1 MKKDAYEDLV
11 KEISKKLSEKIL
23 QEEGDLT
30 GRIKTIDSDIAVI
43 VREVGL
49 RTSKLVIEK
58 TRDEKVAKK
67 SPRIETQQK
76 QCDRLPCHIRD
87 HGTELPLP
95 VDERGE
101 IQAADGRYGH
111 HSSRSDRNGQSCSDR
126 LRHRAFFLP
135 SQ

>member
-11 KEISKKLSEKIL
+11 KEISMKLTEKIL

-30 GRIKTIDSDIAVI
+30 GRIKTIDADIAEI

-67 SPRIETQQK
+67 KPK
-76 QCDRLPCHIRD
+76 
-87 HGTELPLP
+87 
-95 VDERGE
+95 
-101 IQAADGRYGH
+101 A
-111 HSSRSDRNGQSCSDR
+111 
-126 LRHRAFFLP
+126 
-135 SQ
+135 

>member
-30 GRIKTIDSDIAVI
+30 RRIKTIDADIAEI
-43 VREVGL
+43 VREVVL

-67 SPRIETQQK
+67 KPK
-76 QCDRLPCHIRD
+76 D
-87 HGTELPLP
+87 
-95 VDERGE
+95 
-101 IQAADGRYGH
+101 
-111 HSSRSDRNGQSCSDR
+111 
-126 LRHRAFFLP
+126 
-135 SQ
+135 

>member
-30 GRIKTIDSDIAVI
+30 WRIKTIDADIAVV

-67 SPRIETQQK
+67 KPK
-76 QCDRLPCHIRD
+76 D
-87 HGTELPLP
+87 
-95 VDERGE
+95 
-101 IQAADGRYGH
+101 
-111 HSSRSDRNGQSCSDR
+111 
-126 LRHRAFFLP
+126 
-135 SQ
+135 

>member
-11 KEISKKLSEKIL
+11 KEISKKLSEKII

-30 GRIKTIDSDIAVI
+30 GRIKTIDADIAVI

-67 SPRIETQQK
+67 KPK
-76 QCDRLPCHIRD
+76 D
-87 HGTELPLP
+87 
-95 VDERGE
+95 
-101 IQAADGRYGH
+101 
-111 HSSRSDRNGQSCSDR
+111 
-126 LRHRAFFLP
+126 
-135 SQ
+135 

>member
-30 GRIKTIDSDIAVI
+30 GRIKTIDADIAVV

-67 SPRIETQQK
+67 KPR
-76 QCDRLPCHIRD
+76 D
-87 HGTELPLP
+87 
-95 VDERGE
+95 
-101 IQAADGRYGH
+101 
-111 HSSRSDRNGQSCSDR
+111 
-126 LRHRAFFLP
+126 
-135 SQ
+135 

>member
-1 MKKDAYEDLV
+1 MKKDVYEDLV

-30 GRIKTIDSDIAVI
+30 GRITTIDADIAGI

-67 SPRIETQQK
+67 KPK
-76 QCDRLPCHIRD
+76 D
-87 HGTELPLP
+87 
-95 VDERGE
+95 
-101 IQAADGRYGH
+101 
-111 HSSRSDRNGQSCSDR
+111 
-126 LRHRAFFLP
+126 
-135 SQ
+135 

>member
-67 SPRIETQQK
+67 KPK
-76 QCDRLPCHIRD
+76 D
-87 HGTELPLP
+87 
-95 VDERGE
+95 
-101 IQAADGRYGH
+101 
-111 HSSRSDRNGQSCSDR
+111 
-126 LRHRAFFLP
+126 
-135 SQ
+135 

>member
-1 MKKDAYEDLV
+1 MKKDAYEDFV

-30 GRIKTIDSDIAVI
+30 RRIKTIDADIAEI

-67 SPRIETQQK
+67 KPK
-76 QCDRLPCHIRD
+76 D
-87 HGTELPLP
+87 
-95 VDERGE
+95 
-101 IQAADGRYGH
+101 
-111 HSSRSDRNGQSCSDR
+111 
-126 LRHRAFFLP
+126 
-135 SQ
+135 